1 MLHDLQGK
9 TALVTGGDRGIGAAI
24 VGALADI
31 GCNVAVTYHKRGVA
45 AADVLRHVREGG
57 GKIEVFRVDLTDR
70 AAIRAL
76 VEGVHAK
83 FGPIDILVNNAGIG
97 LRRQLDE
104 ISEDDWDSHL
114 ALNVTSAF
122 LLSQAV
128 IPGMRERGWGRI
140 INLASIA
147 AQTGGAVGPH
157 YAATKAALIGLT
169 HGYATRLVKTGI
181 TVNALAPALIET
193 EHVRET
199 EPSMI
204 PMARLGTPEEVAGAA
219 IMLVR
224 NGYIT
229 GQTININGGAYMS
242 S

>member
-1 MLHDLQGK
+1 MRELQGK
-9 TALVTGGDRGIGAAI
+9 TALVTGGDRGIGAAV
-24 VGALADI
+24 VGALAAA
-31 GCNVAVTYHKRGVA
+31 GCTVAVTYHRRGVA
-45 AADVLRHVREGG
+45 AADVLRHVRESGRT
-57 GKIEVFRVDLTDR
+57 IEVFRVDLTDR
-70 AAIRAL
+70 GAIRAL
-76 VEGVHAK
+76 VPGIASK
-83 FGPIDILVNNAGIG
+83 LGAIDILINNAGIG

-104 ISEDDWDSHL
+104 ITEADWDTHL

-128 IPGMRERGWGRI
+128 IPGMRQRQWGRI
-140 INLASIA
+140 VNLASIA
-147 AQTGGAVGPH
+147 AQTGGAIGPH

-169 HGYATRLVKTGI
+169 HGYAARLVKTGI

-193 EHVRET
+193 EHISET

-204 PMARLGTPEEVAGAA
+204 PMARLGAPEEVADVCL
-219 IMLVR
+219 MLLR